1 MLKSG
6 FRPYAADGGVAGK
19 SPGAACF
26 FLASAACGR
35 SENLHPRISQ
45 RYSTTLLWNKIA
57 QKNGKSKLRVK
68 EMGVHNDFAKS
79 FRHLRA

>member
-1 MLKSG
+1 MMKSG
-6 FRPYAADGGVAGK
+6 FRPCAAAGGATSK

-35 SENLHPRISQ
+35 SENLHPLISQ
-45 RYSTTLLWNKIA
+45 RYSTTLLWNMIA

-68 EMGVHNDFAKS
+68 EMGVRNDFAKS
-79 FRHLRA
+79 FRRLRA